1 MAKKSGHKSKAELK
15 TEIARSRDDLATRLN
30 RVRDEMDF
38 PKKIRRSVK
47 REPVPWIVGAIA
59 VGLIITAMVTRKK
72 KVVVDVGRKGTKT
85 KSALLETGFLFGALR
100 IAATLLKPMVMNA
113 VAKKFGTSAPRSR
126 IGPKGF

>member
-72 KVVVDVGRKGTKT
+72 KVVADVGRKGTKT
-85 KSALLETGFLFGALR
+85 KSALLETGFLLGALR